1 MNKLRGFLKTNLMI
15 FLLIG
20 ICFPKLVLAID
31 TSTLEG
37 PDLSSPGETIS
48 YDIKVNA
55 STTIDEYSATL
66 TYETSI
72 LEFIG
77 IENKNNWRGNNSI
90 SSSPVELSFS
100 HENGITGETVIATL
114 KFKVKS
120 DVTKADTLLTLEGRA
135 VTQEDDTINN
145 LGKVSKTL
153 AIKSTD
159 NTLKDLKLNGKT
171 IVNFSPNTY
180 SYSMQVEAITTSAT
194 IDATLNSQTASFVDK
209 YGPRSIQLDYGENVI
224 EIKVKAASND
234 EVTYVINVTRL
245 DNRGTNN
252 DLKSLIL
259 NSVKVKLNFDKDVL
273 EYKIKTYKLTSID
286 VEAVAVDSKATVKI
300 ESPEEI
306 VIGEN
311 IVNIIVTSEDGNE
324 KTYKLIL
331 NNVDYDIDTSLK
343 DIEIFGLDEEFDFD
357 PKIFDYEIRYKL
369 KYKDSIVVKPVINTI
384 DEDVKVD
391 EPLLEKTSSSIEAG
405 SVIQI
410 RVYAT
415 DGTESMYTITFVKD
429 TRINFFFLL
438 ALAIFIIL
446 LIIFIK
452 LLINNKK
459 ENKEKKEKNIEK
471 TKPKELEKTKKMQK
485 INLE

>member
-1 MNKLRGFLKTNLMI
+1 
-15 FLLIG
+15 
-20 ICFPKLVLAID
+20 
-31 TSTLEG
+31 
-37 PDLSSPGETIS
+37 
-48 YDIKVNA
+48 
-55 STTIDEYSATL
+55 
-66 TYETSI
+66 
-72 LEFIG
+72 
-77 IENKNNWRGNNSI
+77 
-90 SSSPVELSFS
+90 
-100 HENGITGETVIATL
+100 
-114 KFKVKS
+114 
-120 DVTKADTLLTLEGRA
+120 
-135 VTQEDDTINN
+135 
-145 LGKVSKTL
+145 
-153 AIKSTD
+153 
-159 NTLKDLKLNGKT
+159 
-171 IVNFSPNTY
+171 
-180 SYSMQVEAITTSAT
+180 MQVEAITTSAT

-259 NSVKVKLNFDKDVL
+259 NSGKVKLNFDKDVL

-357 PKIFDYEIRYKL
+357 PKIFDYEIRYKS

-459 ENKEKKEKNIEK
+459 ENKEKNIEK